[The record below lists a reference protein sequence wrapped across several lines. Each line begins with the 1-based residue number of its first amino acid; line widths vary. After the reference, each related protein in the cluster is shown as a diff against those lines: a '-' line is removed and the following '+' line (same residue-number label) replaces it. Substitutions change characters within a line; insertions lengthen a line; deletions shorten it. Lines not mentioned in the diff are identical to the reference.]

1 MHVLLIHQAYAGPRD
16 PGGTRHHELAT
27 YLASRGHRTTI
38 IASEVSYLTG
48 TAVAAGDTEE
58 TPGVRVIRLPGSELH
73 RSFVAR
79 GTAFAQFGARALQ
92 TALSIPDVDVVW
104 GTTPPLP
111 QLMPAWLA
119 SLRSK
124 GGLVVEERDLWPEF
138 AIGMGVLKPGA
149 VTDAALAFKR
159 WVYRRA
165 KRVVINSPG
174 FLPFLKSYGVDEAKI
189 HVVPNGVDPAPFD
202 PELRGEEHR
211 AAWGADDR
219 FVALY
224 AGALG
229 PANALDVV
237 LDAADEL
244 RGTRALF
251 VLVGDGKARPDLER
265 AASERGLDN
274 VRFVPAVPKD
284 QVPGVLAAA
293 DACLACLRDIPLFRT
308 TYPNKVFDYM
318 AAGRPTLLQIDG
330 VIRQVVE
337 EAHAGLF
344 VPPGDAHALASAV
357 RQMMDHPDAARE
369 MGRRGRKVVC
379 ERFDRRLQGEQIEA
393 LFAEL
398 VPSAPRAR
406 PAAKSDDAARVSAV
420 KAALATGRAGT
431 AGRTGGAA

>member
-48 TAVAAGDTEE
+48 TTVAAGDTEE
-58 TPGVRVIRLPGSELH
+58 TPGVRVIRLPGSDLH
-73 RSFVAR
+73 RSFLAR
-79 GTAFAQFGARALQ
+79 GTSFAQFGARALKA
-92 TALSIPDVDVVW
+92 ALSIPDVDVVW

-138 AIGMGVLKPGA
+138 AIGMGVMKAGA

-165 KRVVINSPG
+165 RRVIINSPG
-174 FLPFLKSYGVDEAKI
+174 FLPFLKSYGVEESKI
-189 HVVPNGVDPAPFD
+189 HVVPNGVDPTPFD
-202 PELRGEEHR
+202 PALRGEEHR
-211 AAWGADDR
+211 AAWGAEDR

-229 PANALDVV
+229 PANALEVV

-244 RGTRALF
+244 RDTRALF
-251 VLVGDGKARPDLER
+251 VLVGDGKARPELER
-265 AASERGLDN
+265 AAAARGLDN

-284 QVPGVLAAA
+284 QVPGVLAAS

-337 EAHAGLF
+337 EARAGLF
-344 VPPGDAHALASAV
+344 VQPGDAHALAVAV

-369 MGRRGRKVVC
+369 MGRRGRNVVC

-398 VPSAPRAR
+398 VPASAGRS
-406 PAAKSDDAARVSAV
+406 AKGAPARVGVPPAP
-420 KAALATGRAGT
+420 ALATGRAGSG
-431 AGRTGGAA
+431 AGSGGVA